1 MNVSLPDRMKSFVD
15 EQVAGRGYG
24 TSSEYIW
31 ELIRK
36 DQNRQDLRN
45 LLLEGVLD
53 HRALLRRQEHI
64 RLLLAVVIDA
74 LDKLPVLGQP
84 AREKRKLLSVD

>member
-1 MNVSLPDRMKSFVD
+1 MGTMNVSLPDRMKSFVD

-45 LLLEGVLD
+45 LLLEGARSPVTKVAD
-53 HRALLRRQEHI
+53 EVYFRNLRERINSSAQ
-64 RLLLAVVIDA
+64 
-74 LDKLPVLGQP
+74 
-84 AREKRKLLSVD
+84 